1 MHQPDTASSST
12 VAPAH
17 ASVPVAI
24 PRHSHSLVDPALQSS
39 DPNFIRIPS
48 YSQSL
53 KVDNLEP
60 VSRPQNSHT
69 FPPKITSQ

>member
-1 MHQPDTASSST
+1 MCSNPTPRRA
-12 VAPAH
+12 VPLRLPI
-17 ASVPVAI
+17 SVPVAI
-24 PRHSHSLVDPALQSS
+24 PRHSHSLVGLALQSS

-60 VSRPQNSHT
+60 VSRSQNSHA

>member
-1 MHQPDTASSST
+1 MQQPDTTSSST

-17 ASVPVAI
+17 ALVPVAI

-39 DPNFIRIPS
+39 DPNSIRIPS

-53 KVDNLEP
+53 KVYNLEP
-60 VSRPQNSHT
+60 VSRSQKSHA